1 MKKNLFFTLT
11 AAMLMYMG
19 GVSAQTWE
27 KTTLSD
33 LTASDIFV
41 IVDLNTATA
50 MTNNNGTSSAP
61 SATSVT
67 ISDDGTELTSTV
79 ADNLKW
85 NVNPSGSYEDNDGNT
100 QTGYTFYPNG
110 STDTWLYAS
119 NSSNNTVRVGTGTYN
134 AWTEYT
140 VDDYTGL
147 CFVYSSSVTRYL
159 GVYSSNSDWRVYTSV
174 NTNINTTSMAYF
186 KYNASGTAKSQTSLS
201 FEKSSVEVGKSSSA
215 QTVTNTVTLTD
226 ADGETIEDASIT
238 YSSSSETVT
247 VSDDG
252 TVTIPADSK
261 YGTSATITATYS
273 GDDSYYSSTATY
285 TVTVVYEPGDGVV
298 ADELTYEQTG
308 VTSST
313 YTDFTYTSSATGIT
327 YAGNVAGSNNTI
339 QLNNSSSD
347 KGLYSTSLYG
357 KLVAVTAVFSS
368 STTSSRQLRVYGKS
382 TPYSDASELYD
393 SDTQGTQIGSL
404 SNTAGTTTYA
414 VLEVSDKYNYVG
426 IRSYS
431 GAIYLD
437 KVTFYW
443 EKTDDVA
450 ATIATSGVS
459 TFSATTNMTIPDD
472 VTAYQAAYSSGTT
485 VTLTKLEGTVIPA
498 NTGVVVKGTASSN
511 ITFEATSDE
520 NSTDDFTN
528 NGLIASSDES
538 CPSSFTDNSEYYALT
553 GGYWYLIDSSVTEVP
568 ANKAILYIKGGVT
581 SSAPLDIVF
590 ADDTDMDAGSE
601 TTGIT
606 NATAASAQAD
616 GIYYNL
622 QGMRVSNP
630 ASGLYIVGGKKV
642 VVR

>member
-27 KTTLSD
+27 KTTLSE
-33 LTASDIFV
+33 LTTSDIFV
-41 IVDLNTATA
+41 IVDLNSATA
-50 MTNNNGTSSAP
+50 MTNDNGTSAP

-85 NVNPSGSYEDNDGNT
+85 NVNPSGSYTDNDGST

-110 STDTWLYAS
+110 STETWLYATDT
-119 NSSNNTVRVGTGTYN
+119 NNGVKVGTGTCN

-140 VDDYTGL
+140 DGDYTGL
-147 CFVYSSSVTRYL
+147 YFVYSSSVTRYL
-159 GVYSSNSDWRVYTSV
+159 GVYSSSDWRTYTSV
-174 NTNINTTSMAYF
+174 NTNIDKTSMAYF

-252 TVTIPADSK
+252 TVTIPADSE

-327 YAGNVAGSNNTI
+327 YAGSVAGSNNTI
-339 QLNNSSSD
+339 QLNNSGSD

-357 KLVAVTAVFSS
+357 KLVAVTAVFNSN
-368 STTSSRQLRVYGKS
+368 TTSSRQLSVYGKS
-382 TPYSDASELYD
+382 TPYSDASELYDSD

-528 NGLIASSDES
+528 NGLIASSADG

-553 GGYWYLIDSSVTEVP
+553 GGYWYLIDPSVTEVP

-581 SSAPLDIVF
+581 SGAPLDIVF

-606 NATAASAQAD
+606 NATATSAQAD
-616 GIYYNL
+616 GVYYNL